1 MKFNFWNLFKEIPLI
16 LFKNYYKIIYY
27 YIKLYYEHMKFIV
40 SKNIYTME
48 VINVYKTMAEAAKD
62 MNVDNNSIRQAIV
75 KNGKCKNYY
84 WKFIEIDDKKI
95 LNLINDN
102 R

>member
-1 MKFNFWNLFKEIPLI
+1 
-16 LFKNYYKIIYY
+16 
-27 YIKLYYEHMKFIV
+27 MKFIV
-40 SKNIYTME
+40 SKNIYTKE
-48 VINVYKTMAEAAKD
+48 VINIYKTMAEAAKD

-84 WKFIEIDDKKI
+84 WEIIEIDDKKI

>member
-1 MKFNFWNLFKEIPLI
+1 MKFV
-16 LFKNYYKIIYY
+16 
-27 YIKLYYEHMKFIV
+27 V
-40 SKNIYTME
+40 SKNIYTKE
-48 VINVYKTMAEAAKD
+48 VINIYKTMAEAAKD
-62 MNVDNNSIRQAIV
+62 MNVDNNSIRQAII

-84 WKFIEIDDKKI
+84 WEIIEIDDKKI

>member
-1 MKFNFWNLFKEIPLI
+1 
-16 LFKNYYKIIYY
+16 
-27 YIKLYYEHMKFIV
+27 MKFIV
-40 SKNIYTME
+40 SKNIYTKK
-48 VINVYKTMAEAAKD
+48 VINIYKTMAEAAKD
-62 MNVDNNSIRQAIV
+62 MSVDNNSIRQAIV

-84 WKFIEIDDKKI
+84 WEIIEIDNKKI

>member
-1 MKFNFWNLFKEIPLI
+1 
-16 LFKNYYKIIYY
+16 
-27 YIKLYYEHMKFIV
+27 MKFIV
-40 SKNIYTME
+40 SKNIYTKE
-48 VINVYKTMAEAAKD
+48 VINIYKTMAEAAKD

-75 KNGKCKNYY
+75 KSGKCKNYY
-84 WKFIEIDDKKI
+84 WGIIEIDDKKI